1 MPPLPPLTS
10 LPCILLHKRM
20 IPACKNQPS
29 TRDTL
34 LPGSKLCLWECIPSY
49 GMTQLWCECCRL
61 HLRSLLM
68 PQIVNQ
74 VAAIEDS
81 RGKPIQLKSWAVAPE
96 LFPCQLSPD
105 TLSQAK
111 EVKHI
116 SG

>member
-1 MPPLPPLTS
+1 M
-10 LPCILLHKRM
+10 
-20 IPACKNQPS
+20 A
-29 TRDTL
+29 
-34 LPGSKLCLWECIPSY
+34 
-49 GMTQLWCECCRL
+49 
-61 HLRSLLM
+61 
-68 PQIVNQ
+68 QIVNQ